1 MQRYL
6 LAAAVLLAA
15 ASAHAQLAVKDAWVR
30 GTVAEQKATGAFM
43 QLTAASDLRL
53 VEARSPAAGIVEIH
67 EMVMADNTMKMRA
80 VPGLD
85 LPAGKTVELKPGGYH
100 VMLIDLKGQLKQ
112 GDTVPI
118 SLVVQAKDGKRQ
130 TVEVKAPVRALNAP
144 AAAPAMQHKH

>member
-1 MQRYL
+1 MQRFV
-6 LAAAVLLAA
+6 LAAAALLATA
-15 ASAHAQLAVKDAWVR
+15 TAHAQLTIKDAWVR
-30 GTVAEQKATGAFM
+30 GTVTEQKATGAFM
-43 QLTAASDLRL
+43 QLTSASDLRL
-53 VEARSPAAGIVEIH
+53 IEARSPVAGIVEIH

-118 SLVVQAKDGKRQ
+118 SLVVQAKDGKRE
-130 TVEVKAPVRALNAP
+130 TVEVKAPVRALNTP
-144 AAAPAMQHKH
+144 AAGPAMQHKH